1 MAFEEESPRPPPPG
15 VSPRPPPPGVT
26 SPTNRDAAKT
36 GVRHLETAQPED
48 DELKNGSP
56 NPRRVASLDRGASP
70 GDANSPSWDSMKR
83 KYDESMKRVAIPLKG
98 PGGEDECS
106 IS

>member
-1 MAFEEESPRPPPPG
+1 ME
-15 VSPRPPPPGVT
+15 
-26 SPTNRDAAKT
+26 AA
-36 GVRHLETAQPED
+36 RPED

-56 NPRRVASLDRGASP
+56 NQRRVASFGFMDKGASP

>member
-15 VSPRPPPPGVT
+15 VTSP
-26 SPTNRDAAKT
+26 PTNRDAAKT
-36 GVRHLETAQPED
+36 GVRHLEAARPED

-56 NPRRVASLDRGASP
+56 NQRRVASLDKGASP

>member
-1 MAFEEESPRPPPPG
+1 LEAARP
-15 VSPRPPPPGVT
+15 
-26 SPTNRDAAKT
+26 D
-36 GVRHLETAQPED
+36 D

-56 NPRRVASLDRGASP
+56 NHAYKGASP

-83 KYDESMKRVAIPLKG
+83 KYDESMKRVAIPLKS

>member
-1 MAFEEESPRPPPPG
+1 M
-15 VSPRPPPPGVT
+15 
-26 SPTNRDAAKT
+26 
-36 GVRHLETAQPED
+36 ETARPED
-48 DELKNGSP
+48 DELKNRSP
-56 NPRRVASLDRGASP
+56 NPNRVASLDNGASP

-83 KYDESMKRVAIPLKG
+83 NYDESMKGVTSPRKG